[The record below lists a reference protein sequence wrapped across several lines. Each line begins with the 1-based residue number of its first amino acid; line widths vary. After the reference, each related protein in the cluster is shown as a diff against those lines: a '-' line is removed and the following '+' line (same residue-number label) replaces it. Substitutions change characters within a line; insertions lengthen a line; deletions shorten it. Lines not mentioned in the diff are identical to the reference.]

1 MNQVVGLPDHQGLT
15 SVILCRVPSVSA
27 VDLQICGDE
36 IELISF
42 RRTDNEWIPDALLS
56 QRGGKHRLIVV
67 QVVPVQSVLAGGEID
82 LLAIRISLACKVSKE
97 IVGVVRIRN
106 FRRSRLNGDGDF
118 FCFSHIL
125 HGHRSGH
132 SHNRI
137 FLRPGNRTCGS
148 GVIALVFH
156 SFYVDDL

>member
-1 MNQVVGLPDHQGLT
+1 MNGSRTPF
-15 SVILCRVPSVSA
+15 SPSVEVSTGS
-27 VDLQICGDE
+27 L
-36 IELISF
+36 LF
-42 RRTDNEWIPDALLS
+42 RSS
-56 QRGGKHRLIVV
+56 QFS
-67 QVVPVQSVLAGGEID
+67 SVLAGGEID

-106 FRRSRLNGDGDF
+106 FRRSRLNSDGDF